1 MDDTKLPQHLALY
14 FGLLFVALFALNAAA
29 FQ

>member
-1 MDDTKLPQHLALY
+1 MDTNLPQHLALY
-14 FGLLFVALFALNAAA
+14 FGLLFLALFALNAAA